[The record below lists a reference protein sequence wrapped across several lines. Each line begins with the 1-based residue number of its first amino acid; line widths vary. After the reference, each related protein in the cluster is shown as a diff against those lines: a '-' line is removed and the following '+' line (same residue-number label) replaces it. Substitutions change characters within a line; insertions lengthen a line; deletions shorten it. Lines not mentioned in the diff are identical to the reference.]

1 MSKELEQ
8 LFLSETNLYKD
19 CKFLLAVSGGVDS
32 MVLANLFLSNKL
44 NFSIA
49 HCNFHLRGKESDNDE
64 IFISKWCLEN
74 NIELFVKKFTTE
86 DYCKNNKITIQMGA
100 RKLRYEW
107 FGDLIKK
114 EKHDF
119 IVTAH
124 HLDDQLETFI
134 INSIRGTGIDGLV
147 GIPDNINKII
157 RPLLMIS
164 KEQIIEFSKVNKIN
178 YREDSSNDKED
189 YLRNKIRHSVVPY
202 LKSDDKNVLLKFK
215 TTIENLNS
223 TKLFIEKVI
232 SNLKDRI
239 FIHEEN
245 TIITNIDLLKD
256 LNPIEFY
263 IHELYKD
270 FEFNYKEILKLFE
283 SDSGKHISSS
293 NYKMTKQKNNLIIT
307 KIK

>member
-1 MSKELEQ
+1 M
-8 LFLSETNLYKD
+8 LS
-19 CKFLLAVSGGVDS
+19 GVY
-32 MVLANLFLSNKL
+32 LPAFNKKR
-44 NFSIA
+44 I
-49 HCNFHLRGKESDNDE
+49 
-64 IFISKWCLEN
+64 I
-74 NIELFVKKFTTE
+74 KKF
-86 DYCKNNKITIQMGA
+86 
-100 RKLRYEW
+100 KLRKN
-107 FGDLIKK
+107 FQILGSAHNLI
-114 EKHDF
+114 E
-119 IVTAH
+119 
-124 HLDDQLETFI
+124 
-134 INSIRGTGIDGLV
+134 INR
-147 GIPDNINKII
+147 KIEQGSTQQQGEVQE
-157 RPLLMIS
+157 LLI
-164 KEQIIEFSKVNKIN
+164 
-178 YREDSSNDKED
+178 ED

-283 SDSGKHISSS
+283 SDSGKHISSP

>member
-1 MSKELEQ
+1 
-8 LFLSETNLYKD
+8 
-19 CKFLLAVSGGVDS
+19 
-32 MVLANLFLSNKL
+32 
-44 NFSIA
+44 
-49 HCNFHLRGKESDNDE
+49 
-64 IFISKWCLEN
+64 
-74 NIELFVKKFTTE
+74 
-86 DYCKNNKITIQMGA
+86 
-100 RKLRYEW
+100 
-107 FGDLIKK
+107 
-114 EKHDF
+114 
-119 IVTAH
+119 
-124 HLDDQLETFI
+124 
-134 INSIRGTGIDGLV
+134 
-147 GIPDNINKII
+147 
-157 RPLLMIS
+157 
-164 KEQIIEFSKVNKIN
+164 
-178 YREDSSNDKED
+178 
-189 YLRNKIRHSVVPY
+189 
-202 LKSDDKNVLLKFK
+202 LKFK

-283 SDSGKHISSS
+283 SDSGKHISSP